1 MGSLMKRPLVSA
13 LFAVAFLLML
23 AGLVML
29 TFRPGTAASE
39 PVPETVTVVS
49 VVTVS
54 TTAGP
59 APQYPFGE
67 ATR

>member
-1 MGSLMKRPLVSA
+1 MGTLSKHPVVSA
-13 LFAVAFLLML
+13 LFALAALFVL

-29 TFRPGTAASE
+29 SFRPGTAASE
-39 PVPETVTVVS
+39 PVSETVTVVS

-67 ATR
+67 VAQ